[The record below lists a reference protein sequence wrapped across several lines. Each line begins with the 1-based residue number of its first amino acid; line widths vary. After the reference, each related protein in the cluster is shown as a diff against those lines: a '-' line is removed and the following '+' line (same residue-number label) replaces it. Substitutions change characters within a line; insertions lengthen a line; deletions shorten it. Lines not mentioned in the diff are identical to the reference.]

1 MLEINYE
8 IIKISKILI
17 TESLLSRCSLLSLS
31 LSFYPPDVVSI
42 QCLARRSEKKKTSED
57 ASTTDRTTLR
67 HAHRDYLRRLSYP
80 FGEIQ
85 R

>member
-31 LSFYPPDVVSI
+31 LFLPSRC
-42 QCLARRSEKKKTSED
+42 CLDTML
-57 ASTTDRTTLR
+57 ST
-67 HAHRDYLRRLSYP
+67 
-80 FGEIQ
+80 EI
-85 R
+85 